1 MTTDTRPWNIESSYY
16 VAPRS
21 QVRTQFDGK
30 DFNSRIPQVRGWGRQ
45 ALNILGWALL
55 IDAIVLCLWRW

>member
-21 QVRTQFDGK
+21 QVRTQFDGLTLQK
-30 DFNSRIPQVRGWGRQ
+30 IKPVRAWGGYF
-45 ALNILGWALL
+45 LNALGWSGLIALL
-55 IDAIVLCLWRW
+55 AVWLLGRW